1 MELCGILNLIHVAL
15 VPNLHHV
22 FQRTMQKHWYLPRTR
37 TSDVT
42 FHYHATHLLLLQKHE
57 DIVQLQPTFLSS
69 KPLKTQN
76 MPDSPS
82 RRASKVVAQKGC
94 SRPDGSLQVTEN
106 DLGSPTIF
114 TLGQARQL
122 RGSRHSKWELPCESQ
137 WKDAGSAEFL
147 QKNYSLFRS

>member
-1 MELCGILNLIHVAL
+1 MYFSE
-15 VPNLHHV
+15 
-22 FQRTMQKHWYLPRTR
+22 TMQKHWYLPRTR

-42 FHYHATHLLLLQKHE
+42 FHYHATHLLQKHE
-57 DIVQLQPTFLSS
+57 DIVQLQGTFLSS

-82 RRASKVVAQKGC
+82 RRASKVVVQKGC
-94 SRPDGSLQVTEN
+94 SRPDGLLQVTEN
-106 DLGSPTIF
+106 DLAIF

-137 WKDAGSAEFL
+137 WKDAACG
-147 QKNYSLFRS
+147 